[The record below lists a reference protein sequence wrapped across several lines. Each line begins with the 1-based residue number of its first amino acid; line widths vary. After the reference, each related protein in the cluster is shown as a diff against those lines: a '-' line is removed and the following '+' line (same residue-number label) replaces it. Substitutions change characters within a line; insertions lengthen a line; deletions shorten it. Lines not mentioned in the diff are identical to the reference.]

1 MLDVLGQLHSLSWI
15 YSALLWIALASTILI
30 IIIILSENRNPVKS
44 LAWVTVLLLL
54 PVVGLVLYL
63 FFGRNIKNTRMIT
76 RRNRRR
82 LRRREKAVKSDP
94 RRERLSNESVQ
105 QINLGRSLT
114 GAQYY
119 PGNSVSIF
127 HCGKEKFDALKD
139 DLRQATKSINFQYY
153 IIKDDDTGNEIADI
167 LIERAAAGVAV
178 RVIYDHVGSFSTSN
192 AFFKRMRRGGVS
204 VTPFFKVTFP
214 WLGTRINWRNHRK
227 IVVIDDK
234 VAYIG
239 GMNIADR
246 YAMGKQGKRFWRD
259 THLRVTGGVVA
270 AMQYSFAV
278 DWNFTGGGLIDDVTT
293 GSVNDDHTPGTVK
306 AGAQLLTSGPTGQW
320 SNIAMAYQKV
330 IANARR
336 RIFIQTPYF
345 LPTEGLLKALQS
357 AALAHVDVR
366 IMIPEHSDSAMLTH
380 ASASYIT
387 ECLRAGIKIYLY
399 TAGMMHAKTV
409 LVDDEF
415 VSIGSSNFDFRSFD
429 YNFEANLF
437 LYSRQANEVSAEQFR
452 KDIVMCRRVHP
463 AEWRNRRL
471 SKKIAESVLRLLSPV
486 L

>member
-63 FFGRNIKNTRMIT
+63 FFGRNIKNTRMIS

-167 LIERAAAGVAV
+167 LIERAAAGV
-178 RVIYDHVGSFSTSN
+178 DCSTC
-192 AFFKRMRRGGVS
+192 
-204 VTPFFKVTFP
+204 
-214 WLGTRINWRNHRK
+214 
-227 IVVIDDK
+227 
-234 VAYIG
+234 VAQAI
-239 GMNIADR
+239 R
-246 YAMGKQGKRFWRD
+246 
-259 THLRVTGGVVA
+259 
-270 AMQYSFAV
+270 
-278 DWNFTGGGLIDDVTT
+278 
-293 GSVNDDHTPGTVK
+293 
-306 AGAQLLTSGPTGQW
+306 
-320 SNIAMAYQKV
+320 
-330 IANARR
+330 
-336 RIFIQTPYF
+336 
-345 LPTEGLLKALQS
+345 
-357 AALAHVDVR
+357 
-366 IMIPEHSDSAMLTH
+366 
-380 ASASYIT
+380 
-387 ECLRAGIKIYLY
+387 
-399 TAGMMHAKTV
+399 GMM
-409 LVDDEF
+409 
-415 VSIGSSNFDFRSFD
+415 I
-429 YNFEANLF
+429 
-437 LYSRQANEVSAEQFR
+437 
-452 KDIVMCRRVHP
+452 
-463 AEWRNRRL
+463 
-471 SKKIAESVLRLLSPV
+471 
-486 L
+486 